1 MALDLTAAASDAVK
15 ELLEVKAE
23 VQALRLEIARLEER
37 EALAE
42 NREIIYEQE
51 VDRLNQQVH
60 TLTTIDIPMANDAC
74 LEAEGVI
81 EVDEA
86 RRKRSMKIAERDALK
101 KLEDSTRELEAKYSN
116 QLTDIE
122 HKIKIRKASLEER
135 EKRVAALESG
145 SAEAESQIVILSS
158 NTSQ

>member
-1 MALDLTAAASDAVK
+1 MALDLTAAAADVAK
-15 ELLEVKAE
+15 ELREVKAD

-42 NREIIYEQE
+42 NREIIYEAE

-74 LEAEGVI
+74 LEAEGKI

-86 RRKRSMKIAERDALK
+86 RRKRMMKIAERDALK
-101 KLEDSTRELEAKYSN
+101 KLEDSTRELEVKYCN
-116 QLTDIE
+116 QMLDLQ
-122 HKIKIRKASLEER
+122 HKIKDRQANLEER
-135 EKRVAALESG
+135 ERRAAALEG
-145 SAEAESQIVILSS
+145 RFADAEVQERRESAQ
-158 NTSQ
+158 